1 MSVYFSQ
8 PCPIPYHII
17 HPQFFL
23 FFSKKLH
30 NALWKIAHIGR
41 KYFLPLIQAQALY
54 FIFYGEHSMNHSL
67 ILKIFSLHPPGN
79 MRRAWHWFEA
89 GYNETKQLYHSTNCI
104 SLYFWYIENIRYEIT
119 LGLSP
124 LNNCIREICPFT
136 PIFQGN
142 NYFRVKYWKI
152 TFTFDIYLGTSWNKA
167 KAAKESKEIFTGW
180 WKDVF
185 QIFGTSWMLVCSL
198 VLVNGNIWEI
208 FAPWRGR
215 LLKKLFWSLLKSRV
229 WLASVQIFNFC
240 SHPLHVFRS

>member
-104 SLYFWYIENIRYEIT
+104 SLYFWYIENIRYKILPYLLHHKKLMQMWRWT
-119 LGLSP
+119 TNRQASSHPAWPVHLRDASTQLVVWRSTKNRPFSHIWHISGSLWP
-124 LNNCIREICPFT
+124 L
-136 PIFQGN
+136 
-142 NYFRVKYWKI
+142 FRGHW
-152 TFTFDIYLGTSWNKA
+152 
-167 KAAKESKEIFTGW
+167 TGW
-180 WKDVF
+180 SVPPRK
-185 QIFGTSWMLVCSL
+185 QSTIY
-198 VLVNGNIWEI
+198 IWQ
-208 FAPWRGR
+208 W
-215 LLKKLFWSLLKSRV
+215 
-229 WLASVQIFNFC
+229 
-240 SHPLHVFRS
+240 